1 MLETKG
7 LYDIHDGDMTPPP
20 AARSV
25 LPNVRSLS
33 PPVRPLM
40 SPSPSSVSKSGL
52 RERKGTKYSRLVTP
66 TLGKQRRE
74 TNILKLKSMAQSQ
87 KNTQDDDNRSSCTT
101 RSRINADTKLRDNLI
116 NKFFNKMKDNS
127 TKNTAV
133 LTKILQKAAKMKT
146 PFSEIQTDNLNGHMC
161 MDMARLN
168 TVLNTYK
175 ITNDWEK
182 VKDELFEIANISI
195 DGMSVM
201 SPTGGIRT
209 KQYMAFRALLNSMIE
224 CYRIRDKQFNM
235 FIELFAHEDFNT
247 LAAYEVYCLT
257 NDLED
262 FVDTLFSIE
271 MWEQQEKRIQIIDD
285 TEDNREQKE
294 KQFAVLFKYK
304 EVIPPTVFRD
314 MASAIQGGNTGI
326 QELEAMRRS
335 GQLTQQGFITN
346 LVNFG
351 KQISTKKAEQQPKTP
366 NRRLTPPN
374 TLSPH
379 SPQNTTPTDDDP
391 YNSPLCPHSPIKP
404 STYSKEHSN
413 SANKATTLKEDSL
426 SLIDEFSSF
435 FKTKGKKWQEYLD
448 TCDKHL
454 L

>member
-52 RERKGTKYSRLVTP
+52 RERKGSKYSRLVTP

-161 MDMARLN
+161 TDMARLN

-175 ITNDWEK
+175 TTNDWEK

-247 LAAYEVYCLT
+247 LAAYEVY
-257 NDLED
+257 
-262 FVDTLFSIE
+262 
-271 MWEQQEKRIQIIDD
+271 
-285 TEDNREQKE
+285 
-294 KQFAVLFKYK
+294 
-304 EVIPPTVFRD
+304 
-314 MASAIQGGNTGI
+314 
-326 QELEAMRRS
+326 
-335 GQLTQQGFITN
+335 
-346 LVNFG
+346 
-351 KQISTKKAEQQPKTP
+351 
-366 NRRLTPPN
+366 
-374 TLSPH
+374 
-379 SPQNTTPTDDDP
+379 
-391 YNSPLCPHSPIKP
+391 
-404 STYSKEHSN
+404 
-413 SANKATTLKEDSL
+413 
-426 SLIDEFSSF
+426 
-435 FKTKGKKWQEYLD
+435 
-448 TCDKHL
+448 
-454 L
+454 